1 MLTFFP
7 GPSQV
12 YPQIKHYLQDAFEEG
27 ILSIS
32 HRSDRFNLLS
42 EKTLQLIRNKLAVPD
57 GYEILY
63 TTSATECWEII
74 TQSLTRRRSV
84 HFHSGAF
91 GEKWFHYSKALL
103 PESRGIEMPINEA
116 LYADYLDVREE
127 DEVICLTQN
136 ETSNATQ
143 IDFETIAAIR
153 GAFPDKLIAYDCTSS
168 MAGINLPIALGD
180 VWFASVQKCFGLPAG
195 LGILIL
201 SPAAVA
207 KANEIND
214 KKHYNSLAIMLEN
227 ISKFQTSCTPNV
239 LAIYLLNRVLQQ
251 VNPIEEVDQLLKTR
265 MKRYESLVQGKNFHF
280 LIDNPEVRSHTV
292 LALKGSAEAVDSI
305 KQEAK
310 NLGILLGSG
319 YGKWKNETFRIANF
333 PAYSEAQVQQ
343 LIDFLRE
350 RI

>member
-32 HRSDRFNLLS
+32 HRSDRFNALS
-42 EKTLQLIRNKLAVPD
+42 EKTLQLVRNKLAVPD

-74 TQSLTRRRSV
+74 AQSLTQKQSV
-84 HFHSGAF
+84 HFHSGSF
-91 GEKWFHYSKALL
+91 GEKWFQYAKALL
-103 PESRGIEMPINEA
+103 PESRGIEMPINNP
-116 LYADYLDVREE
+116 LHVDCLDVKEE

-168 MAGINLPIALGD
+168 MAGINLPFTLGD

-201 SPAAVA
+201 SPNAI
-207 KANEIND
+207 KRSGEIND
-214 KKHYNSLAIMLEN
+214 KKHYNSLSIMLDN
-227 ISKFQTSCTPNV
+227 IAKFQTSCTPNV
-239 LAIYLLNRVLQQ
+239 LGIYLLNRVLQQ
-251 VNPIEEVDQLLKTR
+251 VNPIEEVDQLMRSR
-265 MKRYESLVQGKNFHF
+265 MKRYESLIHGKNFHF
-280 LIDNPEVRSHTV
+280 LVDNLEVRSQTV
-292 LALKGSAEAVDSI
+292 LALKGDSQAVDSI

-319 YGKWKNETFRIANF
+319 YGKWKSETFRIANF

-343 LIDFLRE
+343 LIDFLRD
-350 RI
+350 RV

>member
-7 GPSQV
+7 GPSQI
-12 YPQIKHYLQDAFEEG
+12 YPQIKHYLQDAYEEG

-32 HRSDRFNLLS
+32 HRSDRFNQLS

-63 TTSATECWEII
+63 TTSATECWEILA
-74 TQSLTRRRSV
+74 QSLTRKQSV
-84 HFHSGAF
+84 HFHSGSF
-91 GEKWFHYSKALL
+91 GEKWFQYAKALR
-103 PESRGIEMPINEA
+103 PDSRGIEMPINEA
-116 LYADYLDVREE
+116 LYADYLDIKEE
-127 DEVICLTQN
+127 DELICLTQN

-168 MAGINLPIALGD
+168 MAGINLPFSLGD

-201 SPAAVA
+201 SPNAVKRA
-207 KANEIND
+207 FEIND
-214 KKHYNSLAIMLEN
+214 KKHYNSLIIMLDN
-227 ISKFQTSCTPNV
+227 IAKYQTSCTPNV
-239 LAIYLLNRVLQQ
+239 LGIYLLNRVLQQ
-251 VNPIEEVDQLLKTR
+251 VNPIEEVDQSIRSR

-280 LIDNPEVRSHTV
+280 LIDNPAVRSSTV
-292 LALKGSAEAVDSI
+292 IALKSSPEVVDAL

-319 YGKWKNETFRIANF
+319 YGKWKSETFRIANF
-333 PAYSEAQVQQ
+333 PAYSDAQVQQ
-343 LIDFLRE
+343 LIDFLRD